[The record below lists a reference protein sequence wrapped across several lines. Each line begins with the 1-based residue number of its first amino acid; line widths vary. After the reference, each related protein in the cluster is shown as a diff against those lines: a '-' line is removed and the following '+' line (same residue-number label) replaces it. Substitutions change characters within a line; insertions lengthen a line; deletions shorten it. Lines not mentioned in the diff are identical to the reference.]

1 MAEDII
7 TYETL
12 YEILR
17 KEKYET
23 DLNKLNDDFFKAV
36 ITYLEEKNAILI
48 SQKQKDSI
56 FASKE
61 IEKTER
67 QIQNIRRIL
76 KELYDRREN
85 KIIQAAIFASRSNQ
99 ALEANG
105 LKEEKQLLSDLTN
118 LLKNYRQAILNN
130 LLNAKAP
137 SIEKPKELKNEEKEP
152 ETRLIRFIQPVPRFV
167 GDDMNIYGPFEEED
181 MANLPSKIAEIIINN
196 KRAEII

>member
-17 KEKYET
+17 KEKYEA
-23 DLNKLNDDFFKAV
+23 DLTKLNEDFFKSVVA
-36 ITYLEEKNAILI
+36 YLEEKNAILI
-48 SQKQKDSI
+48 SQKQKESI

-67 QIQNIRRIL
+67 QIQNIKRIL
-76 KELYDRREN
+76 RELYERREN
-85 KIIQAAIFASRSNQ
+85 KIIQIAVIASRSNQ
-99 ALEANG
+99 DLEIPG
-105 LKEEKQLLSDLTN
+105 LKEEKC
-118 LLKNYRQAILNN
+118 
-130 LLNAKAP
+130 LLNDLA
-137 SIEKPKELKNEEKEP
+137 SILKTYREGILDSLLNVKIPLIGKPKELKNEEKEP
-152 ETRLIRFIQPVPRFV
+152 ETKLIRFIQPVPRFV

-181 MANLPSKIAEIIINN
+181 MANLPSKVAEVIIKN